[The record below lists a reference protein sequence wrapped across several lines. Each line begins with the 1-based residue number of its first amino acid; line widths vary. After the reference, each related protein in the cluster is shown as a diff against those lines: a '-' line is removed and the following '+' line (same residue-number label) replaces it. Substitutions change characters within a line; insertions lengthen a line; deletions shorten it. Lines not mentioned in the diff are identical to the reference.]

1 MSADDAD
8 MSQPPDLIRRIL
20 AARVYDV
27 AVRTP
32 LDHMPRL
39 SAQLGRP
46 VYAKRED
53 LQPVFSFKLRGAFN
67 KIVGLSAAERA
78 RGVLCASAG
87 NHAQGVALAARTLG
101 CRAVIVMPRTTPGI
115 KVEAVRALG
124 AEVDLAGDTYDDAH
138 AHARAREIAEGL
150 VFVHPYDDLDVIA
163 GQGTVAVEM
172 LQQQSMPIAATF
184 VCVGGGGLLAGVAAY
199 TKFLQPDTQVIA
211 CEAEDAACYAAA
223 RAAGERVMLS
233 HVGLFADG
241 AAVKQVGALPWAIT
255 QSLVDDAVTATTDEI
270 CFAMR
275 MIFEDLRAIAEPAG
289 ALGVAGLLK
298 WAAANPGT
306 TPLAAIISGANLNFG
321 RLQHVAERTELGAG
335 TEALFAVVLPER
347 AGAFRAFC
355 ALVGDRNITEFN
367 YRLGDRDR
375 AAVLVGVRVA
385 AMTTDRETLRDAWM
399 TAGYPVTDLSHDELS
414 KLHLRHLVG
423 GRASSAIDERLVRF
437 EFPERPGALRE
448 FLNAL
453 DPGWN
458 ISLFHYR
465 NHGAAVGRV
474 LAGIQVADASL
485 PHFHA
490 ALARLAYPYTIEHEH
505 PAVTLFLR

>member
-1 MSADDAD
+1 MSPA
-8 MSQPPDLIRRIL
+8 PDLIRRIL

-32 LDHMPRL
+32 LDLMPRL
-39 SAQLGRP
+39 SAHLGRP

-53 LQPVFSFKLRGAFN
+53 LQPVFSFKLRGAYN
-67 KIVGLSAAERA
+67 KIVGLSDAERA

-101 CRAVIVMPRTTPGI
+101 CRAVIVMPRTTPSI

-138 AHARAREIAEGL
+138 AHAREREQAEGL
-150 VFVHPYDDLDVIA
+150 VFIHPYDDLDVIA

-172 LQQQSMPIAATF
+172 LQQQPALFEACF

-199 TKFLQPDTQVIA
+199 TKFLQPETQVIA
-211 CEAEDAACYAAA
+211 CEADDAACFAAA
-223 RAAGERVMLS
+223 RLAGARVILP

-241 AAVKQVGALPWAIT
+241 AAVKQVGVHPWAIT
-255 QSLVDDAVTATTDEI
+255 RDLVDGAVTVSTDEI
-270 CFAMR
+270 CAAIR
-275 MIFEDLRAIAEPAG
+275 LIFEDLRAIAEPAG

-298 WAAANPGT
+298 WAAEHTGT
-306 TPLAAIISGANLNFG
+306 TPIVAIISGANLNFG

-347 AGAFRAFC
+347 PGAFRAFC
-355 ALVGDRNITEFN
+355 AVVGDRNITEFN
-367 YRLGDRDR
+367 YRLGDHER
-375 AAVLVGVRVA
+375 AAVLVGVRVVA
-385 AMTTDRETLRDAWM
+385 GSADREALCAAW
-399 TAGYPVTDLSHDELS
+399 TDAGYPVTDLSHDELS

-423 GRASSAIDERLVRF
+423 GRAREATDERLVRF
-437 EFPERPGALRE
+437 EFPERPGALLE
-448 FLNAL
+448 FLTAL
-453 DPGWN
+453 DPRWN

-474 LAGIQVADASL
+474 LAGIQVADVAV
-485 PHFHA
+485 PQFHE

-505 PAVTLFLR
+505 PAATLFLR